1 MMLSVVMEGTGKRA
15 RIDGYSIGGKS
26 GTSEPR
32 ANHEEEGYVAS
43 FIGISPIENTQV
55 VVLVALKGLSAGVE
69 HQGGAVSGPIVH
81 DILAEVLPYLG
92 VANSLSTD
100 AQLNQP
106 ADNEDILV
114 ALPNVKDMTLADAT
128 KKLQELGFNVIT
140 NTNQDPSTI
149 LVTDQLPKYGIN
161 LTQDSVVC
169 LYTSVDIDRKKV
181 TVPNIKDM
189 TAAQA
194 KNALKSKNLNIN
206 VEGTNGIVVSQDPTY
221 ETEVDE
227 GTVVNVVIQEKLV
240 DAH

>member
-1 MMLSVVMEGTGKRA
+1 M
-15 RIDGYSIGGKS
+15 
-26 GTSEPR
+26 
-32 ANHEEEGYVAS
+32 
-43 FIGISPIENTQV
+43 
-55 VVLVALKGLSAGVE
+55 
-69 HQGGAVSGPIVH
+69 
-81 DILAEVLPYLG
+81 
-92 VANSLSTD
+92 ANSLSTD

-106 ADNEDILV
+106 AADEDILV

-221 ETEVDE
+221 ETEVEE